1 VEKMKMSLLLQL
13 TLLGLAFYLFCV
25 LFMYLSQDSQLFYP
39 PAADHSGETDERLV
53 AYQLVREEATLKGWL
68 VNPAYA
74 REKLLVYYGG
84 NAEDIFYTLD
94 EFRDIQA
101 ASLFVSYRGYG
112 PSSGR
117 PSEAALFADALAVLD
132 DIRGRHTPRQTFLL
146 GRSLGSGVAS
156 FVAASREVSG
166 VVLIT
171 PFDSMVNLA
180 RQHYP
185 WLPVGM
191 LLRHRFDSVQHLAGV
206 RAPLLIIYGG
216 QDQVVPPVRTENLIR
231 HVPGGQRVLFL
242 EHADHGNVDL
252 FPEYWPAV
260 LDFINRDEAGS
271 T

>member
-1 VEKMKMSLLLQL
+1 MNMSLLLQL

-53 AYQLVREEATLKGWL
+53 AYQLVRDEATLKGWL

-101 ASLFVSYRGYG
+101 ASLFVCYRGYG

-271 T
+271 P